1 VAGGHPGLAGDGS
14 SAVVVRP
21 ADASDGHDAV
31 RLLAQLGYD
40 RTADSV
46 ADDLRTGAAGGVY
59 VAVAGGH
66 VIGLLAMSVGR
77 QFHWGARTASVDAL
91 VVDQFNRSRGAGAML
106 LATAIEQAAR
116 DGCIL
121 VELHSNRRRRR
132 AHQFY
137 KRHGF
142 EGTSTYF
149 VKHLR

>member
-1 VAGGHPGLAGDGS
+1 MAGSHPGVAGDES
-14 SAVVVRP
+14 SAVVIRP
-21 ADASDGHDAV
+21 ADGSDSHDAV

-46 ADDLRTGAAGGVY
+46 SDDLQTGAAGVVY
-59 VAVAGGH
+59 VAVAGGQ
-66 VIGLLAMSVGR
+66 VIGLVAMSIGR

-91 VVDQFNRSRGAGAML
+91 VVDRVSRSRGVGARL
-106 LATAIEQAAR
+106 LAAAIALATGE
-116 DGCIL
+116 GCIL

-137 KRHGF
+137 KRQGF

>member
-1 VAGGHPGLAGDGS
+1 MAGGHPGLTGEGPP
-14 SAVVVRP
+14 AVAVRP
-21 ADASDGHDAV
+21 AGASDTQDAI

-46 ADDLRTGAAGGVY
+46 ADDLRTGAAGRVH
-59 VAVAGGH
+59 VAVAGGR
-66 VIGLLAMSVGR
+66 VIGLIAVSVRR
-77 QFHWGARTASVDAL
+77 QFHWGAPTASVDAL
-91 VVDQFNRSRGAGAML
+91 VVDGANRSRGAGAIL
-106 LATAIEQAAR
+106 LETAIGQAAS

-142 EGTSTYF
+142 QGTSTYF
-149 VKHLR
+149 VKPLR

>member
-1 VAGGHPGLAGDGS
+1 M
-14 SAVVVRP
+14 VVRP
-21 ADASDGHDAV
+21 ADRSDCHDAV

-46 ADDLRTGAAGGVY
+46 EDDLRTGAAGLVF
-59 VAVAGGH
+59 VAVADGR
-66 VIGLLAMSVGR
+66 VIGLVAMSARR

-91 VVDQFNRSRGAGAML
+91 VVDGANRSRGAGAVL
-106 LATAIEQAAR
+106 LDAALAQAER

-137 KRHGF
+137 RRQGF